1 MEEVANVRIS
11 STEHT
16 ISPADEA
23 GLVSFRLYVSVFL
36 YRIETGAITV
46 VTEISVA
53 YDQGLRVAAVQ
64 VLEQRAE
71 RCLLRLCTRVIGL
84 TSNIQ
89 PALVADAYRVGVV
102 VQAVGTDEI
111 LRAARFD
118 RSVTTDDVVIANAE
132 VETPLAVPGVDLGGR

>member
-1 MEEVANVRIS
+1 MM
-11 STEHT
+11 T
-16 ISPADEA
+16 
-23 GLVSFRLYVSVFL
+23 
-36 YRIETGAITV
+36 
-46 VTEISVA
+46 
-53 YDQGLRVAAVQ
+53 YDQSLRVAAVQ

-71 RCLLRLCTRVIGL
+71 RYLLRLCTRVIGL

-89 PALVADAYRVGVV
+89 PALVADGYRVGVV

>member
-71 RCLLRLCTRVIGL
+71 RCLLCLGART
-84 TSNIQ
+84 
-89 PALVADAYRVGVV
+89 
-102 VQAVGTDEI
+102 
-111 LRAARFD
+111 ARFD

-132 VETPLAVPGVDLGGR
+132 VETPLAVPGVDLGDRRLLVGPNCRTMED